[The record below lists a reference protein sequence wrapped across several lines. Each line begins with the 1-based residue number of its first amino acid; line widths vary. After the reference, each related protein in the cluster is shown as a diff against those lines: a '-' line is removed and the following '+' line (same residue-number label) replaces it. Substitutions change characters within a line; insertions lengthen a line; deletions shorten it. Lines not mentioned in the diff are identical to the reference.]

1 VYSYMTHLFLFKFQ
15 HIPLISER
23 VFFSFPVLQEEHGC
37 KNVTSALKY
46 KTDIF
51 TFGKSKE
58 NCSHHVT
65 HTHIF
70 AII

>member
-37 KNVTSALKY
+37 KNVTLALKY
-46 KTDIF
+46 
-51 TFGKSKE
+51 KE

-65 HTHIF
+65 HMNIF